1 MGKKVVLFETSV
13 LISSSIRGIVEN
25 KEIKHPFYDQSK
37 GLISLIIK
45 RDTDIQGVITST
57 VKKQANY
64 VINKATLFLVVEKY
78 KLTDLNRVDIYNT
91 FHEIFDFAERQL
103 RELIES
109 LDLLRTNEK
118 TVESIIINEVSPMY
132 SKIEKD
138 EIKYPE
144 KPIACSPKFAQI
156 VREISYDQKR
166 DHQKKLEKMS
176 KKAIYPDPIDL
187 RILSEAIYLK
197 RYRFEDE
204 EMFLASLDKHFSGMS
219 PPYTQIPIEIK
230 KKFEIICETPLDI
243 IKNLK

>member
-1 MGKKVVLFETSV
+1 MVFFETSV

-57 VKKQANY
+57 VKNQAIY
-64 VINKATLFLVVEKY
+64 VIDKAVLSLITEKY
-78 KLTDLNRVDIYNT
+78 KLTDINRKDIYNN

-103 RELIES
+103 GEFIES
-109 LDLLRTNEK
+109 LDLLRTNESI
-118 TVESIIINEVSPMY
+118 VESILTDEVNPMY
-132 SKIEKD
+132 FEIEKE

-144 KPIACSPKFAQI
+144 KPTACSPKFAQI
-156 VREISYDQKR
+156 AREISHIQYKR
-166 DHQKKLEKMS
+166 HQKKLEKMS

-204 EMFLASLDKHFSGMS
+204 EMFLASLDNHFSGMS

-230 KKFEIICETPLDI
+230 KKFEIICEIPIDI